1 MNSKYKVT
9 EDLCAF
15 ISSSPTQ
22 FHAVKNMEN
31 GLLENG
37 FTRLD
42 EKERWKLDEG
52 KAYFVKRNSSALIA
66 FRIPQKGYKGYS
78 LVSAHTDSPAFKI
91 KTDPEIISSGRY
103 TTLNT
108 EVYGGLLMAPWFDRP
123 LSIAGRVFI
132 KTGNGIEERLVDF
145 ARDAVLIPSLAIHMN
160 RKVNDENSYKAQKDM
175 LPIFAEGVEKG
186 RFIKAVAEAANCRE
200 EELLEYELFLYP
212 RTPHSFW
219 GLDNEFFSSPRI
231 DDLMCAYTAYRAIIE
246 TEGNNYAPLVCLFDN
261 EETGSGTKQGALSD
275 FLPVTI
281 ERISYALGFDT
292 EEKAMKAASS
302 FMISAD
308 NCHAMHPN
316 YMEKC
321 DVTNKAVMNGGIAIK
336 FSAAQKYT
344 TDAQSASYLRA
355 LMERERIPYQYFVNH
370 SDIPGGSTL
379 GNLSAEKLSVPSVD
393 IGAAQLAMHSPY
405 ESAGSRDTE
414 ALLNLFKAFISR
426 SSR

>member
-132 KTGNGIEERLVDF
+132 KTGNGIEERLLDF
-145 ARDAVLIPSLAIHMN
+145 ARDAVLIPNLAIHMN
-160 RKVNDENSYKAQKDM
+160 RNVNDENSYKAQK
-175 LPIFAEGVEKG
+175 
-186 RFIKAVAEAANCRE
+186 
-200 EELLEYELFLYP
+200 P

-292 EEKAMKAASS
+292 EEKAMKTASS

-426 SSR
+426 